1 MGNSHVIQRSLSLL
15 AFLLLWRVPAFPD
28 EGKWLDVDFPRDSP
42 VLPVSFSLRP
52 TTARIA
58 GSSMAL
64 DLHASLLLRNT
75 STHVLSGLTLRV
87 EAQDLTP
94 SGRGAVTVPTLEA
107 QPGETFPVRIDLEL
121 RRPFSFAQT
130 ESAIVRVSLDCALF
144 ADLAFYGP
152 DQLRSRRS
160 LTVYEMQGRRDRQYL
175 TKLLKAGR
183 IADIREELNFGLE
196 DMYPAHMGFE
206 LLRAPSNGLREQ
218 QVAVQMMPFPSAPV
232 QALNGLAQVAGNE
245 VRDPHV
251 EVRNSSAKTV
261 RSVDVGWVVR
271 DSRGKEFMAGFLP
284 APVDLAPIQSGM
296 AASGGVLRF
305 SRATSQ
311 GLSIASLMAFVS
323 DVEFAD
329 GKLWIPTRTDIAEAA
344 PDPVLRRALTNSP
357 EQQRLAMIYRRR
369 GIAGLAEEL
378 KKPN

>member
-1 MGNSHVIQRSLSLL
+1 MASSRISWRRLRFLAPLL
-15 AFLLLWRVPAFPD
+15 VLAMPSFAD

-75 STHVLSGLTLRV
+75 GNQVVSGLTLRV

-94 SGRGAVTVPTLEA
+94 SGRGAVTVPSVKA

-121 RRPFSFAQT
+121 RRPFSFGQS
-130 ESAIVRVSLDCALF
+130 ESAMVRVALDCVLF
-144 ADLAFYGP
+144 SDLHSYGP
-152 DQLRSRRS
+152 DQLGSRRS
-160 LTVYEMQGRRDRQYL
+160 LVVYEMQARRERQYM

-183 IADIREELNFGLE
+183 LSEIREDLNFGQE
-196 DMYPAHMGFE
+196 EAYPARFGLE
-206 LLRAPSNGLREQ
+206 LLRNPVSGSREQ
-218 QVAVQMMPFPSAPV
+218 PVTVRTMPFPAAPV

-245 VRDPHV
+245 VRNPHI
-251 EVRNSSAKTV
+251 ELHNSSAKAV

-271 DSRGKEFMAGFLP
+271 DDRGKEFMAGLLP
-284 APVDLAPIQSGM
+284 AAINLQPVQSGM
-296 AASGGVLRF
+296 AGNGGVLRF
-305 SRATSQ
+305 SRAPNQSF
-311 GLSIASLMAFVS
+311 SISSLLAFVS

-329 GKLWIPTRTDIAEAA
+329 GKLWIPSRSEIAEAT

-357 EQQRLAMIYRRR
+357 EQQRLGLIYRRK
-369 GIAGLAEEL
+369 GISGLAEEL
-378 KKPN
+378 KKSN